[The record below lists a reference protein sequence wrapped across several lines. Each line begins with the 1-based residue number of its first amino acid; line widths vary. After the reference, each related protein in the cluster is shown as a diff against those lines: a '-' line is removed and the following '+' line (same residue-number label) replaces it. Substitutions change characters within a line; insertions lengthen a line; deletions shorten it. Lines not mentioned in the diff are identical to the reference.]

1 MSQNLV
7 FDGLQIS
14 NWDRATLEEV
24 RRGGV
29 HGSQRNLRGLGGNV

>member
-1 MSQNLV
+1 MTKNLV

-14 NWDRATLEEV
+14 NWDRNTLEEV

-29 HGSQRNLRGLGGNV
+29 HGINATCAVWEG